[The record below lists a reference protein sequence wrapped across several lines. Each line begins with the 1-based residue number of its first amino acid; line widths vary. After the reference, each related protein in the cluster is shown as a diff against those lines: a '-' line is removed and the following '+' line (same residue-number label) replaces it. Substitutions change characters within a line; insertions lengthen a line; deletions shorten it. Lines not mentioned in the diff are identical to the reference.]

1 MLDLLFYFL
10 LGLIIIGFEISR
22 KKYFIIDHITM
33 FNFFFFLVYSFTP
46 ISLILRGTKLIN
58 DDMPYGV
65 EYFGNNIFTSSIVFA
80 SYLFF
85 ILGYIFKSYET
96 PKHTLV
102 YTTMF
107 NTKLV
112 VKLLPF
118 LYLFLFAIFYVYVSE
133 FGGLS
138 RAIEL
143 SEAYRSG
150 AIKFHRFAFVERF
163 FPLNTI
169 LLYYLYY
176 KVMLEKKDEHRFA
189 LIIYFMFSILF
200 STLIMA
206 VYSSRGFIIFEVA
219 GLYVVTAMYYRDY
232 FIKYMIP
239 AVIVALLVILY
250 GKPLF
255 NSIADL
261 FKYGFDAFLNG
272 FLNRLELINQEEKSI
287 ISNFTHPI
295 VSLECSL
302 AHSGFDVDL
311 RYFKDIWY
319 AFFSLLPNELLGIK
333 DPHLLMQLNTLLLQ
347 GQDVEQIL
355 PGILGFFSYQLQ
367 VIGVF
372 IGAFLYGILGAYL
385 YKVFIAFY
393 ENSKASIVFIYLIT
407 MSYGYFVFRGSPVNL
422 LQEKFILLFVL
433 GVITLGSSFIFKKRE
448 SLSWVLINLS
458 YEKFRWQYQSRK
470 CKLEI

>member
-1 MLDLLFYFL
+1 LLDLLLYFL
-10 LGLIIIGFEISR
+10 LGLIIITFEVSR

-46 ISLILRGTKLIN
+46 ISLILRGTSLIN

-80 SYLFF
+80 AYLFY
-85 ILGYIFKSYET
+85 ILGYVFKSYEEE
-96 PKHTLV
+96 KHTLI
-102 YTTMF
+102 YD
-107 NTKLV
+107 TKFKTSLV

-118 LYLFLFAIFYVYVSE
+118 LYIFLFIILYVYVSE
-133 FGGLS
+133 FGGLK

-150 AIKFHRFAFVERF
+150 AIQFHRFAFVERF

-176 KVMLEKKDEHRFA
+176 KVMLEKKKEYRFT
-189 LIIYFMFSILF
+189 LTLFFMLSILF
-200 STLIMA
+200 SVLIMA
-206 VYSSRGFIIFEVA
+206 IYSSRGFIIFEVA
-219 GLYVVTAMYYRDY
+219 GLYVITAIYHRNY
-232 FIKYMIP
+232 FFKYLIP
-239 AVIVALLVILY
+239 AATVALLVILF

-255 NSIADL
+255 NSISDL
-261 FKYGFDAFLNG
+261 VKYGFDAFLNG
-272 FLNRLELINQEEKSI
+272 FLNRLEIINQEEKSI

-302 AHSGFDVDL
+302 AHSGIDVDL
-311 RYFKDIWY
+311 RYFKDIFY

-333 DPHLLMQLNTLLLQ
+333 DPQLLMQLNTLLLQ
-347 GQDVEQIL
+347 GQEVEQIL

-372 IGAFLYGILGAYL
+372 IGSFLYGMFGSYL
-385 YKVFIAFY
+385 YKLFIAFY
-393 ENSKASIVFIYLIT
+393 KNTKSSIVFIYIIT

-422 LQEKFILLFVL
+422 LQEKFILIVVL
-433 GVITLGSSFIFKKRE
+433 GSIVLGSSFIFKKKE
-448 SLSWVLINLS
+448 PLS
-458 YEKFRWQYQSRK
+458 
-470 CKLEI
+470 